1 MLLSFEASV
10 RSHVHAGCHA
20 SLPVTGRQLL
30 CFGDVSIGGHK
41 ALSLPGQKL
50 VMGNVQ
56 LKNGGGKP
64 IALQQANF
72 KLSGLGGPI
81 DGGLKCPGLTIPAGG
96 SLQVRCGHTSAPADW
111 EPLSR
116 AISTWLTKE
125 IEISDHQVALHR
137 RWPECTDCVQW
148 RSAAQSVRV
157 T

>member
-1 MLLSFEASV
+1 VYTSTCTVLYACLISTSPGTELCLLQNTDASV

-96 SLQVRCGHTSAPADW
+96 SLQVRPELAPADW
-111 EPLSR
+111 ESLSQ
-116 AISTWLTKE
+116 A
-125 IEISDHQVALHR
+125 
-137 RWPECTDCVQW
+137 
-148 RSAAQSVRV
+148 SVHG
-157 T
+157 